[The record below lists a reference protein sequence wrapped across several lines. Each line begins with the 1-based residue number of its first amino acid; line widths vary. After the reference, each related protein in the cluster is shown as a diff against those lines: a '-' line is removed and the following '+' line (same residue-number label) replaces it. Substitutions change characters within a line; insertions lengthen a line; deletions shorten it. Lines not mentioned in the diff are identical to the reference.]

1 MNALDFPLATGGREG
16 KYPSHTLGL
25 WRSIQSDTIVM
36 FELQSTLVFDQ
47 WLRALRDKRGRA
59 RILIRLDAVRMGHL
73 GDSKSVG
80 GGIRELRVHHGPGYR
95 VYVAQRG
102 KTLLIL
108 LCGGDKSTQ
117 VRDIEKA
124 HVLLTTYDEG

>member
-1 MNALDFPLATGGREG
+1 M
-16 KYPSHTLGL
+16 
-25 WRSIQSDTIVM
+25 VM

-47 WLRALRDKRGRA
+47 WLRAL
-59 RILIRLDAVRMGHL
+59 
-73 GDSKSVG
+73 
-80 GGIRELRVHHGPGYR
+80 RELRVHHGPGYR

-124 HVLLTTYDEG
+124 HVLLNTYDEG

>member
-1 MNALDFPLATGGREG
+1 MNAPDSPLAGRGGEG
-16 KYPSHTLGL
+16 EYPSHTLGL
-25 WRSIQSDTIVM
+25 WRSIQSDTMVM
-36 FELQSTLVFDQ
+36 FELKSTLVFDQ

-80 GGIRELRVHHGPGYR
+80 G
-95 VYVAQRG
+95 
-102 KTLLIL
+102 
-108 LCGGDKSTQ
+108 DKSTQ

-124 HVLLTTYDEG
+124 HVLLNTYDEG

>member
-1 MNALDFPLATGGREG
+1 
-16 KYPSHTLGL
+16 
-25 WRSIQSDTIVM
+25 M
-36 FELQSTLVFDQ
+36 FKLQSTLVFDQ

-59 RILIRLDAVRMGHL
+59 RILIRLDAVRMGHLGDSKSVGGGHL

-124 HVLLTTYDEG
+124 HMLLNTYDEG

>member
-1 MNALDFPLATGGREG
+1 MNALDFPLAGRGGEG
-16 KYPSHTLGL
+16 EYPSHTLGL

-36 FELQSTLVFDQ
+36 FELQSTVVFDE

-59 RILIRLDAVRMGHL
+59 RILIRLDAVRKGHL

-80 GGIRELRVHHGPGYR
+80 
-95 VYVAQRG
+95 
-102 KTLLIL
+102 
-108 LCGGDKSTQ
+108 GGDKSTQ

-124 HVLLTTYDEG
+124 HVLLNTYDEG